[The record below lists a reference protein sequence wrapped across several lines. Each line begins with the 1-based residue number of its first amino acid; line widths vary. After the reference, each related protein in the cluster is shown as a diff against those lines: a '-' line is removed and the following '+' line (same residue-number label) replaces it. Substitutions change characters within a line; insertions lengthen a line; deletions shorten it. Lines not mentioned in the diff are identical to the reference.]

1 MINHKGYDYF
11 GLYVIFICL
20 SILVVFEAYG
30 HLLVT
35 ILLSGFYTIVL
46 QSKKYPRLTK
56 LFDDAF

>member
-11 GLYVIFICL
+11 GVYVIFICL
-20 SILVVFEAYG
+20 AILVVFEAYG

-35 ILLSGFYTIVL
+35 ILLSGFYTIVV
-46 QSKKYPRLTK
+46 QSKKYPRLWK